1 MSDFPCNNVTQ
12 RHVSFQPDWS
22 DMDMQMVSPLKKERQ
37 SVTPVSQRSNHNATL
52 RQQHAQRPATS
63 NNNYQYVGN
72 SRATSRGGL
81 ANESF
86 DQDELDS
93 TDFDDLIFALKS
105 SGNFTPSLHD
115 DFADSLS
122 RTADDT
128 TGNNNTSYRETEEED
143 EDDETFPEPPP
154 LEERYVT
161 NTRRIRMGDTPL

>member
-1 MSDFPCNNVTQ
+1 
-12 RHVSFQPDWS
+12 
-22 DMDMQMVSPLKKERQ
+22 MQMVSPIKKERR
-37 SVTPVSQRSNHNATL
+37 SVTPLSQRSANNNHNGTLL
-52 RQQHAQRPATS
+52 RQQQRPPTS
-63 NNNYQYVGN
+63 THSYQYVGGAMN
-72 SRATSRGGL
+72 SRPTSRGARVGGL

-86 DQDELDS
+86 DHEELDS

-122 RTADDT
+122 RTADDDT
-128 TGNNNTSYRETEEED
+128 AGNNNSSYRENELDEDEEE
-143 EDDETFPEPPP
+143 EAFPEPPP

>member
-1 MSDFPCNNVTQ
+1 
-12 RHVSFQPDWS
+12 
-22 DMDMQMVSPLKKERQ
+22 MQMMSPMKKERR
-37 SVTPVSQRSNHNATL
+37 SVTPLSQRATP
-52 RQQHAQRPATS
+52 QQHRQHQPRPTTS
-63 NNNYQYVGN
+63 NNNYQFVGN
-72 SRATSRGGL
+72 SRTGVRGSR

-86 DQDELDS
+86 DHEELDS

-122 RTADDT
+122 RTDD
-128 TGNNNTSYRETEEED
+128 NINNTGEEEEEEEED
-143 EDDETFPEPPP
+143 SFPAPPP